1 MKNLIIINGAPGV
14 GKTTTCMEL
23 REILPKNV
31 FLDGDWCWYSNP
43 FIVTDET
50 KKLFET
56 NLSFLLNSFIACSE
70 FENIILSICTRH
82 ENLIQERI
90 DSLDMTN
97 TVARQFILQCPKETR
112 IKRIKDDS
120 SMRKRR
126 SDIFD
131 NPKWETAFDHM
142 PTQKIDTTSLT
153 AKQVA
158 EIIKQAVMK

>member
-1 MKNLIIINGAPGV
+1 MKKLIIINGAPGV

-43 FIVTDET
+43 FVLTDET

-82 ENLIQERI
+82 KHLIQQRI
-90 DSLDMTN
+90 NNLDMTN
-97 TVARQFILQCPKETR
+97 TVANQFILYCQKNTR
-112 IKRIKDDS
+112 MQRINDDM

-126 SDIFD
+126 ADIFE
-131 NPKWETAFDHM
+131 NPKWETAFDHIQ
-142 PTQKIDTTSLT
+142 TQKIDTTNLT
-153 AKQVA
+153 ARQVA
-158 EIIKQAVMK
+158 KIIADNLT

>member
-1 MKNLIIINGAPGV
+1 MKKLIIINGAPGV
-14 GKTTTCMEL
+14 GKSTTCMEL

-43 FIVTDET
+43 FVVTEET
-50 KKLFET
+50 KKMFET

-90 DSLDMTN
+90 NSLDMTN
-97 TVARQFILQCPKETR
+97 TVAHPFILHCDKDSRMQR
-112 IKRIKDDS
+112 IKNDS
-120 SMRKRR
+120 SMRRR
-126 SDIFD
+126 RTDIAD

-142 PTQKIDTTSLT
+142 QVQKIDTSNLT
-153 AKQVA
+153 AKQAA
-158 EIIKQAVMK
+158 EIIAGKVDF